1 MFGRPILSA
10 STSASAASTERDGAF
25 DPALLAALR
34 ALKLRDLS
42 ADSRDINNER
52 AFVAYPGA
60 ARDGRD
66 FIADVVKRG
75 VPAVLWERAGFAWRD
90 EWRVPNLGIEH
101 LKTHASAIASEVF
114 GHPSEHLWMAGVTG
128 TNGKTST
135 SQWIAQ
141 SLDHLGQRSAV
152 IGTLGQGLVGQ
163 VVVGT
168 IVADTNTTPDAIVL
182 QRALRDAVTHGAQAC
197 AMEVSSHGLD
207 QGRVADVKFD
217 VALFTNLTRDHLD
230 YHGDMQAYGAAKA
243 KLFQAR
249 GLQAAVI
256 NADDDF
262 GRDLEQRLRATGLPV
277 ISYGIGNG
285 DLNAHIERLDS
296 NGMAFTV
303 KSRWGE
309 ARIESPLLGQ
319 FNVANLLGVL
329 GVLLVRGVAL
339 ADAAQTLQ
347 ILRPV
352 AGRMQTLGGAD
363 LPLVV
368 VDYAH
373 SPDAL
378 EKALTTLRATMRQ
391 DQRLICVFG
400 CGGDRDRGKRQLMG
414 GVAARHAHHVIVTSD
429 NPRSEAPLAIIED
442 ILAGMPASGFEV
454 IAERRAAIGV
464 AIHQAQRG
472 DVVLLAGKGH
482 EDYQEIQG
490 VRHEFSDIVVAREA
504 LAQRVAP

>member
-1 MFGRPILSA
+1 MFGRPVPSA
-10 STSASAASTERDGAF
+10 PASERDGAF

-42 ADSRDINNER
+42 ADSRDISSER

-66 FIADVVKRG
+66 FIADVVRRG
-75 VPAVLWERAGFAWRD
+75 VPAVLWERAGFEWRD

-101 LKTHASAIASEVF
+101 LKAHASAVAGEVF
-114 GHPSEHLWMAGVTG
+114 GHPSEHLWMVGVTG

-152 IGTLGQGLVGQ
+152 IGTLGQGLAGQ
-163 VVVGT
+163 VVAG
-168 IVADTNTTPDAIVL
+168 TNTTPDAIVL
-182 QRALRDAVTHGAQAC
+182 QRALRDAVTHGAQTC
-197 AMEVSSHGLD
+197 VMEVSSHGLE

-262 GRDLEQRLRATGLPV
+262 GRELEKRLRARALPV
-277 ISYGIGNG
+277 ISYAIGSG

-309 ARIESPLLGQ
+309 VRIESPLLGQ
-319 FNVANLLGVL
+319 FNVSNLLGVL

-347 ILRPV
+347 TLRPV

-373 SPDAL
+373 TPDAL
-378 EKALTTLRATMRQ
+378 EKALTTLRATLR
-391 DQRLICVFG
+391 DSQRLICVFG

-429 NPRSEAPLAIIED
+429 NPRSETPLAIIEG
-442 ILAGMPASGFEV
+442 ILEGMPASGFEV
-454 IAERRAAIGV
+454 IAERRAAISA

-482 EDYQEIQG
+482 EDYQEIHG
-490 VRHEFSDIVVAREA
+490 VKHAFSDVVVAREA
-504 LAQRVAP
+504 LAHRVAI